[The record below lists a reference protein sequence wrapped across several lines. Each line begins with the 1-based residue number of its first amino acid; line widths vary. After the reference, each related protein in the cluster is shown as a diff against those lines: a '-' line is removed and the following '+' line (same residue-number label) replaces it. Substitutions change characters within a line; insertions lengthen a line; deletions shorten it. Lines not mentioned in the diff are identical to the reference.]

1 MEIIINI
8 FNVIFLLVFIYLG
21 VYCFYLFLF
30 SLAGKLIAVL
40 PPPAAGQLKKFVI
53 YIPAYKEDA
62 IILNTASSA
71 LQLDYPEHLYHV
83 CVIADSLKPETVDSL
98 KAMQLQ
104 VVEVTFES
112 STKSKALH
120 KAIENTAE
128 GFDAAVVYDID
139 NVAAPDFLQHINRYL
154 VAGHRVVQ
162 GHRVAKNTDTPI
174 AILDAISEEI
184 NNHIFRKAQR
194 VFHLSA
200 AIIGS
205 GMALEYQLF
214 KNVMLRI
221 NAVGGFDKEMGLL
234 LTRDKISVA
243 YSQEAIIYDEKVSQ
257 ADNFKNQRKRWLSA
271 QFSLFGKYWKSGLA
285 EFFRNGNRDYLN
297 EVYHTV
303 ILPRVL
309 MLGIMPIMLAWSL
322 TGIGPSWYWWLGAT
336 LLCYA
341 AIIIAIPSSFFNKK
355 LGKAVLKL
363 PFIFFTM
370 LMLLFKL
377 KGANKK
383 FIHTAHHTGDGG
395 STKP

>member
-1 MEIIINI
+1 MEIIIGI
-8 FNVIFLLVFIYLG
+8 FNIIFLLIFIYLG
-21 VYCFYLFLF
+21 VYCLYLFLF
-30 SLAGKLIAVL
+30 SLSGKLISVL
-40 PPPAAGQLKKFVI
+40 PPPATAQLHKFVI
-53 YIPAYKEDA
+53 YIPAYREDA
-62 IILNTASSA
+62 IILNTAASA
-71 LQLDYPEHLYHV
+71 TQLDYPQHLYHV
-83 CVIADSLKPETVDSL
+83 CVIADSLQPETVTRL
-98 KAMQLQ
+98 KAMRLQ
-104 VVEVTFES
+104 VVEVVFES

-120 KAIENTAE
+120 KAIENTADD
-128 GFDAAVVYDID
+128 FDVAVVYDID
-139 NVAAPDFLQHINRYL
+139 NVAAPDFLQHINRYIA
-154 VAGHRVVQ
+154 AGNKVVQ

-205 GMALEYQLF
+205 GMALDYQLF
-214 KNVMLRI
+214 KSVMLRI
-221 NAVGGFDKEMGLL
+221 DAVGGFDKEMGLL
-234 LTRDKISVA
+234 LTRDRVSVA
-243 YSQEAIIYDEKVSQ
+243 YSEAAIIYDEKVSQ
-257 ADNFKNQRKRWLSA
+257 GDNFKNQRKRWLSA

-285 EFFRNGNRDYLN
+285 EFFKHGNRDYLN
-297 EVYHTV
+297 EVYHTA

-309 MLGIMPIMLAWSL
+309 MLGIMPVMLAWSL
-322 TGIGPSWYWWLGAT
+322 TGIGPSWHWWLAAT

-341 AIIIAIPSSFFNKK
+341 AIVIAIPSSFFNKK

-383 FIHTAHHTGDGG
+383 FIHTAHHTNDSG
-395 STKP
+395 SVKP